1 MLDLAEIIGF
11 DAQAEAYNLVNQENV
26 SKRAVFTP
34 MRIQKFTVYGT
45 VSNLHRPI
53 PIRAQPYQ

>member
-11 DAQAEAYNLVNQENV
+11 DAQAEAYNLVNQE
-26 SKRAVFTP
+26 KRAVFTP

-53 PIRAQPYQ
+53 PIRA

>member
-11 DAQAEAYNLVNQENV
+11 DAQAEAYNLVNQE
-26 SKRAVFTP
+26 KRAVFTP